1 MILMEN
7 DFQIIHWGIKM
18 LAKLLAVLYRADGFT
33 LWLIHICNCL
43 FSGV

>member
-7 DFQIIHWGIKM
+7 VFQILHWGIKM
-18 LAKLLAVLYRADGFT
+18 LAKFLAVLYRADGIS
-33 LWLIHICNCL
+33 LWHIHICNCL